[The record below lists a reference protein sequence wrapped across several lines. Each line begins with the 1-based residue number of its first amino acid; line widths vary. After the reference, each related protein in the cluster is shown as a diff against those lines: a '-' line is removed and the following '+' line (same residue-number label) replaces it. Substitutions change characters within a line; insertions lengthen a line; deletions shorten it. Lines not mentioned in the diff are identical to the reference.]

1 MRQAISLILY
11 RGATALLGFAVPS
24 ILRGRARRG
33 KEDSARL
40 DERLGR
46 PSRTRPAGPLIWL
59 HGASVGETVSLL
71 PLVERL
77 RRERPGVTVLV
88 TSGTATSAD
97 LLARRLPAG
106 ALHQYIPV
114 DTPAAAARFLDHWR
128 PDLAVFVE
136 SELWP
141 NLLLGAKARGAKLAL
156 VSARMT
162 QESAKGWLRF
172 PGLARAVLG
181 AFDLILP
188 QDVRTG
194 VRLKDLGALVDGYA
208 NLKLVGEALPTDPA
222 ELARLKAAAGDRLIV
237 TAASTHPGE
246 DPLIADAVEA
256 TGRYPLLV
264 IVPRHPVRGPALAT
278 ALRAHNRTIALR
290 SAGEPVTPETDIYI
304 ADTLGELGLF
314 FRLGDI
320 AVMGGSFLPDIG
332 GHNPLEAARLDR
344 PVVHGEHYANWI
356 DVYGALGEGGV
367 SCADPAALTAA
378 LVRLLG
384 DTDLRH
390 RTGAAARAAADR
402 EAGVLD
408 RLWAQ
413 LEPLLP

>member
-1 MRQAISLILY
+1 MALPGSLMLY
-11 RGATALLGFAVPS
+11 RAATSLLGLAVPA

-33 KEDSARL
+33 KEDPARL
-40 DERLGR
+40 RERLGR
-46 PSRTRPAGPLIWL
+46 ASRARPAGPLVWL

-71 PLVERL
+71 PLVARL
-77 RRERPGVTVLV
+77 RRERPSTTVLV
-88 TSGTATSAD
+88 TSGTTTSAD
-97 LLARRLPAG
+97 LLARRLPEG

-114 DTPAAAARFLDHWR
+114 DTPGAAARFLDHWK

-141 NLLLGAKARGAKLAL
+141 NLLLGAKARGTRLAL

-162 QESAKGWLRF
+162 EDSAVGWRRF
-172 PGLARAVLG
+172 PRAARAVLG
-181 AFDLILP
+181 AFDLLLP

-194 VRLKDLGALVDGYA
+194 IRLKDLGGLIDGYA
-208 NLKLVGEALPTDPA
+208 NLKLVGEALPADDG

-246 DPLIADAVEA
+246 EALIATAVEA

-264 IVPRHPVRGPALAT
+264 IVPRHPARGPKLAGE
-278 ALRAHNRTIALR
+278 LRAHNRVIALR
-290 SAGEPVTPETDIYI
+290 SAGEPLTAGTDLYI

-332 GHNPLEAARLDR
+332 GHNPLEAARLAR
-344 PVVHGEHYANWI
+344 PVVYGDHYANWI
-356 DVYGALGEGGV
+356 DVYGALGAGGV
-367 SCADPAALTAA
+367 RCEDEDRLVAALSA
-378 LVRLLG
+378 LLADGEARS
-384 DTDLRH
+384 RM
-390 RTGAAARAAADR
+390 AAAAKAAAEEEGD
-402 EAGVLD
+402 VLD

-413 LEPLLP
+413 LEPLTP

>member
-1 MRQAISLILY
+1 MGQSFSVSLY
-11 RGATALLGFAVPS
+11 RAATGLLAPFTPG
-24 ILRGRARRG
+24 ILRGRARNG
-33 KEDSARL
+33 KEDPARL
-40 DERLGR
+40 GERLGR
-46 PSRTRPAGPLIWL
+46 PSLARPEGPLVWL

-71 PLVERL
+71 PVVERL
-77 RRERPGVTVLV
+77 RRERPDTAVLV
-88 TSGTATSAD
+88 TSGTTTSAD
-97 LLARRLPAG
+97 LLARRLPPG
-106 ALHQYIPV
+106 AVHQYLPV
-114 DTPAAAARFLDHWR
+114 DTPAATRRFLDHWR

-162 QESAKGWLRF
+162 EDSARGWTRF
-172 PGLARAVLG
+172 PGVAKAVLR
-181 AFDLILP
+181 AFDLVLP

-194 VRLKDLGALVDGYA
+194 IRLKDLGALVDGYA
-208 NLKLVGEALPTDPA
+208 NLKLVGDALPADGA
-222 ELARLKAAAGDRLIV
+222 ELARLRAAAGDRLIV

-246 DPLIADAVEA
+246 DPLIASAVEA
-256 TGRYPLLV
+256 TGVYPLLV
-264 IVPRHPVRGPALAT
+264 IVPRHPARGPKLAT
-278 ALRAHNRTIALR
+278 DLRAQNRIIALR
-290 SAGEPVTPETDIYI
+290 SAGEPLTAETDIYI

-344 PVVHGEHYANWI
+344 PVVFGDHYANWI
-356 DVYGALGEGGV
+356 DIYGALGAGGV
-367 SCADPAALTAA
+367 GCADQDHLTRALTG
-378 LVRLLG
+378 LLTADEARQRMG
-384 DTDLRH
+384 Q
-390 RTGAAARAAADR
+390 AARRVADQ

>member
-1 MRQAISLILY
+1 MGQSFSVSLY
-11 RGATALLGFAVPS
+11 RAATGLLAPFTPG
-24 ILRGRARRG
+24 ILRGRARNG
-33 KEDSARL
+33 KEDPARL
-40 DERLGR
+40 GERLGR
-46 PSRTRPAGPLIWL
+46 PSVARPEGPLVWL

-71 PLVERL
+71 PVVERL
-77 RRERPGVTVLV
+77 RRERPDTAVLV
-88 TSGTATSAD
+88 TSGTTTSAD
-97 LLARRLPAG
+97 LLARRLPPG
-106 ALHQYIPV
+106 AVHQYLPV
-114 DTPAAAARFLDHWR
+114 DTPAATRRFLDHWR

-162 QESAKGWLRF
+162 EDSARGWTRF
-172 PGLARAVLG
+172 PGVAKAVLR
-181 AFDLILP
+181 AFDLVLP

-194 VRLKDLGALVDGYA
+194 IRLKDLGALVDGYA
-208 NLKLVGEALPTDPA
+208 NLKLVGDALPADGA
-222 ELARLKAAAGDRLIV
+222 ELARLRAAAGDRLIV

-246 DPLIADAVEA
+246 DPLIASAVEA
-256 TGRYPLLV
+256 TGVYPLLV
-264 IVPRHPVRGPALAT
+264 IVPRHPARGPKLAT
-278 ALRAHNRTIALR
+278 DLRAQNRIIALR
-290 SAGEPVTPETDIYI
+290 SAGEPLTAETDIYI

-344 PVVHGEHYANWI
+344 PVVFGDHYANWI
-356 DVYGALGEGGV
+356 DIYGALGAGGV
-367 SCADPAALTAA
+367 GCADQDHLTRALTG
-378 LVRLLG
+378 LLTADEARQRMG
-384 DTDLRH
+384 Q
-390 RTGAAARAAADR
+390 AARRVADQ

>member
-1 MRQAISLILY
+1 VGQSFSVSLY
-11 RGATALLGFAVPS
+11 RAATGLLAPFTPG
-24 ILRGRARRG
+24 ILRGRARNG
-33 KEDSARL
+33 KEDPARL
-40 DERLGR
+40 GERLGR
-46 PSRTRPAGPLIWL
+46 PSLARPEGPLVWL

-71 PLVERL
+71 PVVERL
-77 RRERPGVTVLV
+77 RRERPDTAVLV
-88 TSGTATSAD
+88 TSGTTTSAD
-97 LLARRLPAG
+97 LLARRLPPG
-106 ALHQYIPV
+106 AVHQYLPV
-114 DTPAAAARFLDHWR
+114 DTPAATRRFLDHWR

-162 QESAKGWLRF
+162 EDSARGWTRF
-172 PGLARAVLG
+172 PGVAKAVLR
-181 AFDLILP
+181 AFDLVLP

-194 VRLKDLGALVDGYA
+194 IRLKDLGALVDGYA
-208 NLKLVGEALPTDPA
+208 NLKLVGDALPADGA
-222 ELARLKAAAGDRLIV
+222 ELARLRAAAGDRLIV

-246 DPLIADAVEA
+246 DPLIASAVEA
-256 TGRYPLLV
+256 TGVYPLLV
-264 IVPRHPVRGPALAT
+264 IVPRHPARGPKLAT
-278 ALRAHNRTIALR
+278 DLRAQNRIIALR
-290 SAGEPVTPETDIYI
+290 SAGEPLTAETDIYI

-344 PVVHGEHYANWI
+344 PVVFGDHYANWI
-356 DVYGALGEGGV
+356 DIYGALGAGGV
-367 SCADPAALTAA
+367 GCADQDHLTRALTG
-378 LVRLLG
+378 LLTADEARQRMG
-384 DTDLRH
+384 Q
-390 RTGAAARAAADR
+390 AARRVADQ

>member
-1 MRQAISLILY
+1 VRQALSLSFY

-33 KEDSARL
+33 KEDPARL
-40 DERLGR
+40 GERLGR
-46 PSRTRPAGPLIWL
+46 ATRVRPAGPLVWL
-59 HGASVGETVSLL
+59 HGASVGETVSFL
-71 PLVERL
+71 PVVERL
-77 RRERPGVTVLV
+77 RRERPDITVLV

-162 QESAKGWLRF
+162 QASARGWRRF
-172 PGLARAVLG
+172 PGLAGAVLG

-194 VRLKDLGALVDGYA
+194 VRLKELGALVDGYA
-208 NLKLVGEALPTDPA
+208 NLKLVGEALPADPA
-222 ELARLKAAAGDRLIV
+222 ELARLKTAIGDRLTV

-246 DPLIADAVEA
+246 DALIADAVEA

-264 IVPRHPVRGPALAT
+264 MVPRHPVRGPALAT
-278 ALRAHNRTIALR
+278 SLRAHNRTLALR
-290 SAGEPVTPETDIYI
+290 SAGEPVTPDTDIYI

-332 GHNPLEAARLDR
+332 GHNPLEAARLDL
-344 PVVHGEHYANWI
+344 PVVHGEYYANWI
-356 DVYGALGEGGV
+356 DIYGALGEGGV
-367 SCADPAALTAA
+367 GCADPAGLTVALD
-378 LVRLLG
+378 RLLG
-384 DTDLRH
+384 DAEARRLV
-390 RTGAAARAAADR
+390 GSAARAAADK